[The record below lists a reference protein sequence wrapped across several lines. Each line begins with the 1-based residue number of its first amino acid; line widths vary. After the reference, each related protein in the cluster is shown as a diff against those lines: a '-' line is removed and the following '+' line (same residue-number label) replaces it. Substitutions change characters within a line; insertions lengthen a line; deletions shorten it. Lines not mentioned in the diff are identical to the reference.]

1 MSKVSI
7 RGLLACAVLPLVIG
21 GAAVQAQDTAQ
32 EIAAVQNGLPVLV
45 DFSGATQPIPAPLG
59 RDIFDMAWSTDGQM
73 LALVVYDENYKPSL
87 FVTGP
92 GMSEAVALDSG
103 YLEAG
108 FGAAFTPDGNIL
120 YAAEGVFP
128 ADFSGPPIVE
138 LRQIAPEAGAQ
149 PVTLG
154 QFEHGVGCGGGSPIP
169 ADWQLWG
176 ESGFGGS
183 YLTLEWTP
191 LGIVHSTSCSGGSA
205 SILNPA
211 TGEDRPLGPAF
222 DQNDPMGADPISR
235 LTVSPDGTKAA
246 GVRLVYLDNEVTS
259 SLVLIDLASGEV
271 TDVATAGQPDQLL
284 WGRDGTI
291 YYSTRTPSRDIA
303 AGLPAKD
310 RAALAAAMGYP
321 NVSEMPGV
329 PAYTV
334 EMHRFA
340 PFMGGD
346 DLFLSLD
353 AYSVGRMRQAFDGT
367 LVFSVIPNLDA
378 WAQAIVSGQ
387 LDLTADATGDQ
398 QRALVPVSLFQ
409 LPVGQ
414 PAPLLVGAGLEQ
426 FELRPEA
433 AAG

>member
-1 MSKVSI
+1 MKRVSV
-7 RGLLACAVLPLVIG
+7 RALLACAALSLVIG
-21 GAAVQAQDTAQ
+21 GTAAQAQDTAQ
-32 EIAAVQNGLPVLV
+32 DIAAVQNGAPVLV
-45 DFSGATQPIPAPLG
+45 ELSGATQPIPAPPG

-73 LALVVYDENYKPSL
+73 LALVVYDEDYKPSL
-87 FVTGP
+87 FVSGP

-108 FGAAFTPDGNIL
+108 FGVAFTPEGNIL

-128 ADFSGPPIVE
+128 PDFSGPPIVE

-169 ADWQLWG
+169 ADWQVWG
-176 ESGFGGS
+176 ESGFGGN

-205 SILNPA
+205 SILDPA
-211 TGEDRPLGPAF
+211 TGEDRPFGPTF

-235 LTVSPDGTKAA
+235 LAISPDGTKAA
-246 GVRLVYLDNEVTS
+246 GVRLVYSDNEVTS

-271 TDVATAGQPDQLL
+271 TDVTTAAQPDQLL

-310 RAALAAAMGYP
+310 RAALSAAMGYP

-334 EMHRFA
+334 DIHRFA

-346 DLFLSLD
+346 DLFMTFD

-387 LDLTADATGDQ
+387 LDPAADVMGDQ
-398 QRALVPVSLFQ
+398 QRALVPVSVFQ
-409 LPVGQ
+409 HRVGQ
-414 PAPLLVGAGLEQ
+414 PTPLLVGEGLEQ
-426 FELRPEA
+426 FELRPETA
-433 AAG
+433 MG